1 MDLKKMEEVKNFTG
15 HKYVIRMMEPGDWLR
30 HYNEGDEVVNDFIL
44 PRGPRQKD
52 EFSDTVYHKG
62 ASVPYHWHQ
71 HGFETFEIAR
81 GSVDCVIDGKH
92 FIAKEGDLL
101 HIPPY
106 TAHGFVHLE
115 EGTIW
120 RELFQE
126 MDMSGGIFEKNIV
139 NAYYEPMKE
148 DAAFMAMYRAGK
160 TMRREEPA
168 VWKQPP
174 VDHSTVFQC
183 RTPDFAWVRHEGE
196 GYSLKLKIAK
206 WETNGCKEIW
216 HADLKKGLK
225 VEYGYPHRGYEMLYV
240 KSGKLEVTIDHS
252 YETAEPQTFTV
263 GADTIVDIPP
273 YHTYTIR
280 VLEDTALYNY
290 GGEHDLQA
298 CLEDLES
305 VKRDAPERI
314 AKPEDYL
321 AFVRQYGV
329 YATRLTYEG
338 K

>member
-174 VDHSTVFQC
+174 VDHSTVFSAAR
-183 RTPDFAWVRHEGE
+183 RTSH
-196 GYSLKLKIAK
+196 
-206 WETNGCKEIW
+206 GC
-216 HADLKKGLK
+216 
-225 VEYGYPHRGYEMLYV
+225 
-240 KSGKLEVTIDHS
+240 
-252 YETAEPQTFTV
+252 
-263 GADTIVDIPP
+263 
-273 YHTYTIR
+273 
-280 VLEDTALYNY
+280 
-290 GGEHDLQA
+290 
-298 CLEDLES
+298 
-305 VKRDAPERI
+305 
-314 AKPEDYL
+314 
-321 AFVRQYGV
+321 
-329 YATRLTYEG
+329 ATRARAIRSS
-338 K
+338 

>member
-160 TMRREEPA
+160 TMRREVPA

-321 AFVRQYGV
+321 AFLRQYGV